1 MKRTIFLIV
10 IICVI
15 LYFQYPY
22 INYENNNY
30 DILQF
35 NNPNKSIF
43 ENMLSEKKIS
53 IFTNM
58 PIDLTYKDIQP
69 SYFTPDF
76 VNLLN
81 SNKDFSKI
89 VYNQLDYYKIP
100 LSISKSHKLMV
111 LDKPSSL
118 TFQNNYRL
126 LLLNLKNTIKIS
138 LFYPSQKDNLYFNKN
153 NISTIDFYNT
163 DYEKF
168 PKLNDVKFI
177 EVLLHPY
184 QMISIPFKWMYILN
198 NIDETDTILLTYTNE
213 SIFSRILKR

>member
-53 IFTNM
+53 IFTNI
-58 PIDLTYKDIQP
+58 PIDLTHKDIQP
-69 SYFTPDF
+69 LYFTPDF
-76 VNLLN
+76 VNILN
-81 SNKDFSKI
+81 SNKDFSKN
-89 VYNQLDYYKIP
+89 VYNQLNYYNIP
-100 LSISKSHKLMV
+100 LCISKSHKLMM
-111 LDKPSSL
+111 LDKASPL
-118 TFQNNYRL
+118 TLQNNYRF

-153 NISTIDFYNT
+153 NKSTIDFYNT
-163 DYEKF
+163 DYDKY

-177 EVLLHPY
+177 EVLLHPN
-184 QMISIPFKWMYILN
+184 QMICIPYKWMYILN